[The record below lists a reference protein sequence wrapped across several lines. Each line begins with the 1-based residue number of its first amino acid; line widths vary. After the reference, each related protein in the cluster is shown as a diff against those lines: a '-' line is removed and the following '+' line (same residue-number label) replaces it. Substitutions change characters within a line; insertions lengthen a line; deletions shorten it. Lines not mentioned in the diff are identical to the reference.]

1 LPEPHRGYICFLAL
15 PPLRRNAARIVEKRI
30 AAPSAN
36 QARMLRTAIIAF
48 AFVLA
53 AFASFSAPVRAE
65 DPRAAASPSPAPAAS
80 ALPSAGPL
88 EALAWRNVGPTLAG
102 GRLAAIAGSDKN
114 PALVYI
120 GSAGGGVWKSTNG
133 TTSWQPVF
141 DKANVGSIGA
151 IALAANDPDDV
162 WVGTGESNPRNDVSY
177 GDGIYRS
184 KDGGKTWSH
193 LGLENSYA
201 ISKISLDP
209 KNPQIAVVAAL
220 GDPFRDGDERG
231 LYRTVDGGKTW
242 KKTLALAPDSGAAD
256 LDRSAREPNVLF
268 AAMWQFRRSSW
279 HLTSG
284 GGADGLFKSVDG
296 GATWKRV
303 EGHGFPTGTLGRIGI
318 AIAPSDPKRVYALVE
333 SRDGILWRS
342 DDGGTNWQLVSSNS
356 LIDERPFY
364 YTRIFVDPAN
374 ADHVFTTSVKL
385 AESGDG
391 GKRWSLSGKHLHG
404 DHHAMW
410 FAADGKTVLEAND
423 GGPAI
428 SRDNGATW
436 EWRNNVPIGQAYRVA
451 TDARTPYDICVGL
464 QDNGSWCGP
473 SNGRSG
479 EGILPTDWHKVAGGD
494 GNWTIPDPLDPDW
507 IWASGGGGDNAG
519 SLARYNM
526 RTRLTLDISPYLRN
540 QNVVAPSELAYR
552 FNWEA
557 PLAFSPFDGHVA
569 YYGGNVLFRTNDGGL
584 HWRSISPDLT
594 RDIKARQGLSGTP
607 LRLDVTG
614 AETYD
619 TILDVVPST
628 VARDQIWIS
637 TDDGKVQ
644 LTRDGGAH
652 WRDVTMPTAD
662 MDARVPTLE
671 ASHRY
676 PGVAYA
682 VLDRH
687 FTGDR
692 APYVYAT
699 ADFGRTWTSVVAGL
713 PATQFARSIAEDPND
728 PNVLFLGLENS
739 VWWSADRGRSW
750 RSLQQNLPPASVRDL
765 RVAGNG
771 RDLVAGTHGRGVWVL
786 DDIAALEGAPARAA
800 EAVRFFPPPPA
811 YQYEFNT
818 PTVNAMGAG
827 SNPPGRAIF
836 SFFLAQAARTAPT
849 LDVLDAGGRI
859 VRRLAGTH
867 DVDGVDTPVV
877 SNVPGNNRATWDL
890 TTEPPVPWTRA
901 PKWNRGPDNGANIAP
916 GPYRV
921 RLNLD
926 GTSYV
931 QTLDVRADPRANVSA
946 GKRAA
951 HLAYE
956 RGLYDALSRLDVALN
971 ELDNVQGQIPDRL
984 ATLPVSASATV
995 ARAHDVLAAATREA
1009 HVLSSYPV
1017 NGQDN
1022 DFLRDLLR
1030 ERVQSLLGN
1039 ATVLAPTAEQ
1049 ARESAALL
1057 SEIDAAL
1064 AQHAA
1069 FMRDRVAPLQTALH
1083 DAGSAP
1089 LDLAAKPAKPKPGE
1103 KLDEHGERR
1112 GDD

>member
-1 LPEPHRGYICFLAL
+1 MPRS
-15 PPLRRNAARIVEKRI
+15 IV
-30 AAPSAN
+30 
-36 QARMLRTAIIAF
+36 AF
-48 AFVLA
+48 VFVLA
-53 AFASFSAPVRAE
+53 AFASLVTPAVRAE
-65 DPRAAASPSPAPAAS
+65 DPRTAASASPAPTAT
-80 ALPSAGPL
+80 PTTGPM

-114 PALVYI
+114 PSLVYI

-133 TTSWQPVF
+133 TTSWKPVF
-141 DKANVGSIGA
+141 DRQSVGSIGA
-151 IALAANDPDDV
+151 IALAPQNPDDV

-177 GDGIYRS
+177 GDGMYRS
-184 KDGGKTWSH
+184 SDGGKTWRH

-209 KNPQIAVVAAL
+209 RDPQVAVVAAL
-220 GDPFRDGDERG
+220 GDPFKDSAERG
-231 LYRTVDGGKTW
+231 IYRTTDGGVTW
-242 KKTLALAPDSGAAD
+242 RKTLELAPDSGAAD

-268 AAMWQFRRSSW
+268 ASMWQFRRSSW
-279 HLTSG
+279 RLTSG
-284 GGADGLFKSVDG
+284 GAADGLYKSVDG

-303 EGHGFPTGTLGRIGI
+303 AGNGFPSGTLGRIGV
-318 AIAPSDPKRVYALVE
+318 AIAASDPKRVYALVE
-333 SRDGILWRS
+333 SNDGLLWRS
-342 DDGGTNWQLVSSNS
+342 DDGGTHWQLVSSNT

-374 ADHVFTTSVKL
+374 ADHVFATSVKL
-385 AESGDG
+385 AESTDG
-391 GKRWSLSGKHLHG
+391 GKLWSLSGKHLHG
-404 DHHAMW
+404 DHHAIW
-410 FAADGKTVLEAND
+410 FAADGKTVLEGND

-473 SNGRSG
+473 SDGRSG
-479 EGILPTDWHKVAGGD
+479 EGILPIDWRKVSGGD

-507 IWASGGGGDNAG
+507 VWASGGGGDNAG
-519 SLARYNM
+519 ALARYNLQ
-526 RTRLTLDISPYLRN
+526 TRLTLDVSPYLRN

-552 FNWEA
+552 FNWES

-569 YYGGNVLFRTNDGGL
+569 YYGGNVVFRTIDGGL
-584 HWRSISPDLT
+584 HWKRISPDLT
-594 RDIKARQGLSGTP
+594 RDIKARQGLSGVP

-628 VARDQIWIS
+628 VARDQIWIA

-652 WRDVTMPTAD
+652 WRDVTMPAAD

-692 APYVYAT
+692 TPYVYAT
-699 ADFGRTWTSVVAGL
+699 RDYGRTWTSIVAGL

-739 VWWSADRGRSW
+739 VWWSADRGGTW
-750 RSLQQNLPPASVRDL
+750 RSLQQNLPPSSVRDL
-765 RVAGNG
+765 RVASDG

-786 DDIAALEGAPARAA
+786 DGIAALENAQPQAA
-800 EAVRFFPPPPA
+800 GAVRFFVPSTA
-811 YQYEFNT
+811 YQYEANA
-818 PTVNAMGAG
+818 PTVNVIGAG
-827 SNPPGRAIF
+827 ESPDRALLRF
-836 SFFLAQAARTAPT
+836 YLAQPAKAAPT
-849 LDVLDAGGRI
+849 IDVLDGSDRVI
-859 VRRLAGTH
+859 RHLSGTH
-867 DVDGVDTPVV
+867 DVDGDEKPVV
-877 SNVPGNNRATWDL
+877 TNVAGYNRATWDL
-890 TTEPPVPWTRA
+890 TAEPPVLWTRA
-901 PKWNRGPDNGANIAP
+901 PKWNRGPDNGPDIAP
-916 GPYRV
+916 GRYRV
-921 RLNLD
+921 RLNVD
-926 GTSYV
+926 GAAYV
-931 QTLDVRADPRANVSA
+931 RPLQVRADPRARATVA
-946 GKRAA
+946 QRAA
-951 HLAYE
+951 HLAFV
-956 RGLYDALSRLDVALN
+956 RSLYDALSRIDVALN
-971 ELDNVQGQIPDRL
+971 ELDNVQGQIPERLETLPPTARATALQAREVL
-984 ATLPVSASATV
+984 ATAT
-995 ARAHDVLAAATREA
+995 HEA

-1039 ATVLAPTAEQ
+1039 ASTLSPTAEQ
-1049 ARESAALL
+1049 QRESVALL
-1057 SEIDAAL
+1057 REIDAEL
-1064 AQHAA
+1064 AKHTA
-1069 FMRDRVAPLQTALH
+1069 FMREGVVPLQTALR

-1089 LDLAAKPAKPKPGE
+1089 LDLTAKPAKPKAGE
-1103 KLDEHGERR
+1103 KADEHGERR